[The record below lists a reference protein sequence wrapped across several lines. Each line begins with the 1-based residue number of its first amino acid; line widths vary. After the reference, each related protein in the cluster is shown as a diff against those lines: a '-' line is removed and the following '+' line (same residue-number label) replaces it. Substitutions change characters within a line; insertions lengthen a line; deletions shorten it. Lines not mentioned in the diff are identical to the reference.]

1 MRGRTREPTPLELAL
16 WHEAV
21 RSVVRRSERSA
32 PVAAPEPPVPAAP
45 PPPAIAGGG
54 AVGAAT
60 GPTRVTAATAGPRP
74 RPPAPLAPT
83 PLDRRT
89 LRRLERGQ
97 FSISARLDLHGL
109 DQRAAHDALLAF
121 LARAQDRGHRCVLV
135 ITGRG
140 ERSGGVLRRSVPRW
154 LREPPLAA
162 RVLGWAEAG
171 RAHGGAGALY
181 LLLRRR
187 PADRTPSPTGP
198 DRPPRA

>member
-1 MRGRTREPTPLELAL
+1 
-16 WHEAV
+16 
-21 RSVVRRSERSA
+21 
-32 PVAAPEPPVPAAP
+32 
-45 PPPAIAGGG
+45 PPAPASPGGG
-54 AVGAAT
+54 EVGAAT
-60 GPTRVTAATAGPRP
+60 GPPRVTAATPGPRP

-121 LARAQDRGHRCVLV
+121 LARARDRGHRCVLV

-154 LREPPLAA
+154 LGEPPLAA
-162 RVLGWAEAG
+162 LVLGWAEAG

-187 PADRTPSPTGP
+187 ATDRTLSPTGP
-198 DRPPRA
+198 DRPLRE